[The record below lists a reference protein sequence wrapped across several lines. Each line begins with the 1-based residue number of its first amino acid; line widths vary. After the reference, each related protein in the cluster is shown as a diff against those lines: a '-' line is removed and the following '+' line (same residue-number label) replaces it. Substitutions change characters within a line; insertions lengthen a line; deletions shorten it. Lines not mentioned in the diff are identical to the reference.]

1 MLHMRRKNLS
11 RLSMSK
17 ITSSKADISVDLM
30 SDVQLGRAGGG
41 GEADERDNVIFEDVY
56 EDML

>member
-41 GEADERDNVIFEDVY
+41 EAEERDNVIFEDVY